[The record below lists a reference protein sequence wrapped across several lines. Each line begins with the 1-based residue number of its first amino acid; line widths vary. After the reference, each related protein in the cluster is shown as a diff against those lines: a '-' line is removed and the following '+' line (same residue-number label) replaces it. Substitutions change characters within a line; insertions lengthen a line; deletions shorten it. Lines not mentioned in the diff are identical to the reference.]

1 MTTKYHDENRV
12 ERTIWLDSD
21 TLYDSSMNDLPQQNI
36 FHPWTIY
43 NAAMTWK
50 WSGRNADYNKSRNLL
65 QRIKVYWI
73 EDMTCR
79 SKLRGI
85 RPTIADAEN
94 QIADK
99 SRNLL
104 QRIKVHWIE
113 DMTCC
118 SRLRGIRPTIGD
130 AENQIAVLTR
140 RIGQAYHQH
149 FGHGDYCC
157 QRERK
162 HSRNRKESLDD

>member
-94 QIADK
+94 QIA
-99 SRNLL
+99 
-104 QRIKVHWIE
+104 
-113 DMTCC
+113 
-118 SRLRGIRPTIGD
+118 
-130 AENQIAVLTR
+130 VLTG
-140 RIGQAYHQH
+140 RIEEAYHQH